1 MFFSVVESGQG
12 FSPTSLP
19 CAYLVID
26 NWNDWF
32 RFRTQYYLVVF
43 DSNGVEQSIGN
54 VKIGQFGMVESQDRP
69 SIEQTFDEIGDS
81 FFSVGQDDSYYT
93 KLNELGYQLRE
104 RILSGLNDLA
114 IKPELFTRALQEEV
128 TSESLLRSVTQ
139 STVSGQFRRLARG
152 GERLTRYSVRYQLP
166 SVSYRPGGTPTLS
179 FDVFPESE
187 PPTNIHVLIG
197 RNGVGKT
204 FLLNRMF
211 RALAEAEP
219 DPVQFGRVESH
230 FLFEETGPQSPIA
243 NLVSVSFSAFDPF
256 IPVAAGNLPNSRV
269 RYAYIGLKQQI
280 QQSGAIQD
288 APKSLESLADE
299 FVNSLR
305 VCRVGARATRL
316 ATCLELLN
324 TDPVFREWQIS
335 EAIFS
340 QESNVADANAR
351 EVFLSLSSGHKII
364 VLTLTRLVELVEES
378 TLVLFDEPE
387 THLHPPLLS
396 AFIRALSEL
405 LTNRNGIAVVATHSP
420 VVLQE
425 VPRSCVWKIR
435 RSGQTTVAERPE
447 VETFG
452 ENVGVLTHEVFGL
465 QVTDTVY
472 HRMIAQRVNASG
484 NYEQAIE
491 ELHGQ
496 VGGEA
501 RGIIRALIEEREA
514 ESQS

>member
-1 MFFSVVESGQG
+1 M
-12 FSPTSLP
+12 
-19 CAYLVID
+19 YD
-26 NWNDWF
+26 
-32 RFRTQYYLVVF
+32 LVVF
-43 DSNGVEQSIGN
+43 DASGAEHSIGN
-54 VKIGQFGMVESQDRP
+54 VKIGQFGMAESQSRP
-69 SIEQTFDEIGDS
+69 NIEQTFDEIGAA
-81 FFSVGQDDSYYT
+81 FFSVGQDDSYYVQ
-93 KLNELGYQLRE
+93 LNDLGHQLRE
-104 RILSGLNDLA
+104 HVLASLNDLA
-114 IKPELFTRALQEEV
+114 VHPELFVRALEEDV
-128 TSESLLRSVTQ
+128 TTESLLRSVTA

-152 GERLTRYSVRYQLP
+152 GERLTRYSVRYQFP
-166 SVSYRPGGTPTLS
+166 ATTYRPGATQTLP

-187 PPTNIHVLIG
+187 PPSNIHVLIG
-197 RNGVGKT
+197 RNGVGKI
-204 FLLNRMF
+204 FLLNNMF

-219 DPVQFGRVESH
+219 DPVHFGSVESH
-230 FLFEETGPQSPIA
+230 YLFEESGPQSTIA
-243 NLVSVSFSAFDPF
+243 NLVSVGFSAFDAF
-256 IPVAAGNLPNSRV
+256 NPVAAGNLPNSKV
-269 RYAYIGLKQQI
+269 RHAYIGLKQQDQETSSI
-280 QQSGAIQD
+280 RN

-299 FVNSLR
+299 FVASLR
-305 VCRVGARATRL
+305 VCRVGARASRL
-316 ATCLELLN
+316 ATCLDLLN
-324 TDPVFREWQIS
+324 TDPVFREWQIG
-335 EAIFS
+335 EAVFS
-340 QESNVADANAR
+340 QQSEVADATAR
-351 EVFLSLSSGHKII
+351 DVFLALSSGHKIV
-364 VLTLTRLVELVEES
+364 VLTITRLVELVEES

-405 LTNRNGIAVVATHSP
+405 LTNRNGIAILATHSP

-465 QVTDTVY
+465 QVTDTAY
-472 HRMIAQRVNASG
+472 HRLITQRVDTSG

-514 ESQS
+514 ESRS

>member
-1 MFFSVVESGQG
+1 MFFNVVESGDG

-32 RFRTQYYLVVF
+32 RFRTMYSLVVF
-43 DSNGVEQSIGN
+43 DANGVEHSIGN
-54 VKIGQFGMVESQDRP
+54 VKIGQFGMTESQVRP
-69 SIEQTFDEIGDS
+69 NIEQTFDEIGDS
-81 FFSVGQDDSYYT
+81 LFSVGQDDSYYT
-93 KLNELGYQLRE
+93 QLNDLGHRLRE
-104 RILSGLNDLA
+104 HVLVSLNDLA
-114 IKPELFTRALQEEV
+114 VNPELFARALQEEV
-128 TSESLLRSVTQ
+128 TTESLLRSVTQ
-139 STVSGQFRRLARG
+139 STVSGQFRRLAKG

-166 SVSYRPGGTPTLS
+166 FASYRPGGTSTLS

-187 PPTNIHVLIG
+187 PPSNIHVLIG

-204 FLLNRMF
+204 FLLNKMF
-211 RALAEAEP
+211 SALAEAEP
-219 DPVQFGRVESH
+219 DPVQLGRFESH
-230 FLFEETGPQSPIA
+230 FLFEEAGPQSTIA

-256 IPVAAGNLPNSRV
+256 NPVAAGNLPNSRV
-269 RYAYIGLKQQI
+269 RYAHVGLKQQSTE
-280 QQSGAIQD
+280 SGSIRNATL
-288 APKSLESLADE
+288 SLESLADE

-335 EAIFS
+335 EALFS
-340 QESNVADANAR
+340 QDSGVADVNAR
-351 EVFLSLSSGHKII
+351 GVFLSLSSGHKIV
-364 VLTLTRLVELVEES
+364 VLTLTKLVELVEES

-405 LTNRNGIAVVATHSP
+405 LTNRNGIAIVATHSP

-435 RSGQTTVAERPE
+435 RQGQIMVAERPE

-465 QVTDTVY
+465 QVTDTAF
-472 HRMIAQRVNASG
+472 HKMIAHRVNISG

-501 RGIIRALIEEREA
+501 RGIIRALIGERET